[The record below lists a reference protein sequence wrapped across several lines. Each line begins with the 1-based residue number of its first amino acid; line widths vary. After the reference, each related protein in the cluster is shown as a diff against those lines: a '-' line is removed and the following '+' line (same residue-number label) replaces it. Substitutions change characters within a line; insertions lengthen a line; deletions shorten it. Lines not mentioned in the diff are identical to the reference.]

1 MIFNLYL
8 GHHCFTKTENQ
19 PCIFPFTI
27 GKHSYQHYHFSCT
40 TEHYPPPGLGDGK
53 HRDGYGDPY
62 SGPPWC
68 STKNSNEGE
77 PVKWAYC
84 KDECL
89 GLLLC

>member
-1 MIFNLYL
+1 MIFNQYL

-19 PCIFPFTI
+19 PCKFPFTI
-27 GKHSYQHYHFSCT
+27 GKHYHFSCT
-40 TEHYPPPGLGDGK
+40 TEHYPPPE
-53 HRDGYGDPY
+53 RDRDHVDPY
-62 SGPPWC
+62 TGPPWC
-68 STKNSNEGE
+68 STKNDNKGE

>member
-1 MIFNLYL
+1 MIFNQYL

-19 PCIFPFTI
+19 PCKFPFTI
-27 GKHSYQHYHFSCT
+27 GKHYHFSCT
-40 TEHYPPPGLGDGK
+40 TEHYPRPGKDGK
-53 HRDGYGDPY
+53 EDDGYGDPY
-62 SGPPWC
+62 TGPPWC
-68 STKNSNEGE
+68 SIKNSNEGK